1 MFCTNCGK
9 EIKDGVKFCPN
20 CGTPVSDEPVNDE
33 LAATLTVDG
42 GNYAATSDDVE
53 HEGVLKRKKFISSV
67 ILAVAVLV
75 VVALADMGYNKYQ
88 DYKAEV
94 EYENWIYDTVV
105 KGLNEVDDTVDVPC
119 EPFEKGYVTKGE
131 IEQHDFGKGNH
142 RYRHYE
148 VEVHFKEGDVW
159 YDSFKDGM
167 VKINAYDFLDTDSG
181 IDAYLYYGDLY
192 EEVMKVFLSQN
203 NDGGISEAAAPTDTP
218 EPEPTEEPKAT
229 KKSEEKHDAEYYN
242 NLCIP
247 EGTWPSES
255 EMNQTITEIFG
266 LDEDD
271 RDENIETMLDI
282 EKWVCEEVLTHYAES
297 LPEECKDL
305 HSRSFYPR
313 KFIDVKDEKGN
324 VVVENGL
331 CIMDVYVPMDVET
344 CKQGG
349 GPNESNVDNFFKVV
363 VSYSKQEK
371 YFIIK
376 CPGKYDLGQDECDIN
391 AKIEK
396 EWKSKH
402 PSN

>member
-53 HEGVLKRKKFISSV
+53 HEGVLKRKRFISSV

-88 DYKAEV
+88 DYKDEMDFNKWV
-94 EYENWIYDTVV
+94 YDSVTEEIDKKCEYENH
-105 KGLNEVDDTVDVPC
+105 
-119 EPFEKGYVTKGE
+119 FEEFDNDWVARKEDAEY
-131 IEQHDFGKGNH
+131 HDFGDGNIKYMH
-142 RYRHYE
+142 LE
-148 VEVHFKEGDVW
+148 VMAHFTDQDRLFESFPDGVKIHAYYHPAGEGDV
-159 YDSFKDGM
+159 KP
-167 VKINAYDFLDTDSG
+167 
-181 IDAYLYYGDLY
+181 YLYIKDVSDQIALGYLNLPSDAG
-192 EEVMKVFLSQN
+192 KS
-203 NDGGISEAAAPTDTP
+203 AAAPTDTP

-229 KKSEEKHDAEYYN
+229 EKSEEKHDADYYN

-313 KFIDVKDEKGN
+313 KFMAHHQN
-324 VVVENGL
+324 VW
-331 CIMDVYVPMDVET
+331 
-344 CKQGG
+344 
-349 GPNESNVDNFFKVV
+349 
-363 VSYSKQEK
+363 SKK
-371 YFIIK
+371 
-376 CPGKYDLGQDECDIN
+376 L
-391 AKIEK
+391 A
-396 EWKSKH
+396 
-402 PSN
+402 